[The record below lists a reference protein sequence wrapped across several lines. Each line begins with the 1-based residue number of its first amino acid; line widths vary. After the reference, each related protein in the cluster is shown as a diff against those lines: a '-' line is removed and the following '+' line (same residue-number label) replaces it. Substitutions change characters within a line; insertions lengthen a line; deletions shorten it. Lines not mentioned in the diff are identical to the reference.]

1 MRRQHRWTRG
11 IVAAALAVAL
21 GPALGTPANAE
32 AAPHPDPAGPRP
44 SATAKGPVGWDT
56 YRELDR
62 LPGLTTGVQTKQ
74 FSSFD
79 RAGGN
84 DHDGF
89 DGRHSCLRESAAGCV
104 IAEHRGAGEVGALWF
119 TRDEGDVTRTGNL
132 TVELDGRKV
141 VDAPLQDVVDGKLG
155 APFVRPLVGNADDSS
170 GGVYVEV
177 PMPYRESMR
186 ITTEHNPLFHHV
198 SHRTFADADG
208 VETFDP
214 DDPAEDVVRTLRKAG
229 TADPKEP
236 LPGAGTT
243 KAELKLAPGET
254 QTLARTDRPG
264 LLSALKMR
272 LPAAEHVA
280 PRTESDEGRAFGEG
294 GSSEF
299 TVAVDPANEGVRLT
313 RRLDPSIADQVAAI
327 HVDGEKVAEWPA
339 SEPGGGGVW
348 GEQSVDLPASA
359 TAGKSRITVR
369 NAFVSSSLDYN
380 EFTYWADSLVG
391 GEARRTDTVDV
402 GDTADEAA
410 HAYTITGQAWE
421 GERTFAH
428 PLDEDELADVR
439 AARKLLEGLRLRISF
454 DGERTVDSPL
464 GEFFGSGQAMND
476 VRSLMYGIDAE
487 SSTLSAWWPMPFAER
502 ATVELHNGTD
512 TAITAGDAEVTAAP
526 SGAHARAVRTGAQG
540 HFRTDS
546 HAGPTEDGRSWTFLK
561 ASGQGKFAG
570 VTHSMEGPATRFFLE
585 GDERVYVDGSRTP
598 QIHGTGSEDFYQA
611 GWYFNRE
618 TFSVPWHGNPTHL
631 GGATGCGAGKD
642 CTGAFRL
649 MLHDAVPFS
658 SSIDFGI
665 EHGPTNDVAA
675 DYSSTAYW
683 YGRSEPAGHRTDTLT
698 LGDPD
703 SERAHD
709 YTSDDPGPVTGLDS
723 RFEGDLHNAPALTAD
738 TRATRAPVSF
748 TLATDPGNR
757 GVELRR
763 LSDQREPGQQVK
775 VSVDGVQLPDW
786 QQPLAN
792 SERRWLED
800 VHQIPAGV
808 SAGKRAI
815 TVTLTPVEGAPAW
828 SAASYQAHSLR

>member
-1 MRRQHRWTRG
+1 MRRQRRG
-11 IVAAALAVAL
+11 IRGAVAAALALILAAAL
-21 GPALGTPANAE
+21 GPPAAAQ
-32 AAPHPDPAGPRP
+32 AAPGPVPAASQRSGD
-44 SATAKGPVGWDT
+44 AKGPVGWDT
-56 YRELDR
+56 YRGLDR
-62 LPGLTTGVQTKQ
+62 LPGLTSGVQTKQ

-79 RAGGN
+79 RTGGN

-89 DGRHSCLRESAAGCV
+89 DGRYSCLRESDAGCV

-119 TRDEGDVTRTGNL
+119 TRDGGDVSRTGNL

-170 GGVYVEV
+170 GGVYIEV

-186 ITTEHNPLFHHV
+186 ITTERNPLFHHV

-214 DDPAEDVVRTLRKAG
+214 GDPAEDVVRTLRKAG
-229 TADPKEP
+229 TADPKSP
-236 LPGAGTT
+236 LPGAATA
-243 KAELKLAPGET
+243 KAKLDLAPGET
-254 QTLARTDRPG
+254 QTLARTNRPG
-264 LLSALKMR
+264 LLSALQVR
-272 LPAAEHVA
+272 LPEAEHVA

-299 TVAVDPANEGVRLT
+299 TVAVDPDNDGVRLT
-313 RRLDPSIADQVAAI
+313 RRLDPSIDEQVAAI

-339 SEPGGGGVW
+339 SEPAGGGVW
-348 GEQSVDLPASA
+348 AEQSVELPASA
-359 TAGKSRITVR
+359 TAGKSRITVT
-369 NAFVSSSLDYN
+369 NEFVSSSLDYN
-380 EFTYWADSLVG
+380 EFTYWVDSMVG

-402 GDTADEAA
+402 ADAADETA
-410 HAYTITGQAWE
+410 HAYAITGQAWE
-421 GERTFAH
+421 GEHTFA
-428 PLDEDELADVR
+428 LALNEDELADAR

-454 DGERTVDSPL
+454 DGRRTVDSPL

-476 VRSLMYGIDAE
+476 ARSLMYGIDAE
-487 SSTLSAWWPMPFAER
+487 SSTLSAWWPMPFSSR
-502 ATVELHNGTD
+502 ATVELYNGSD
-512 TAITAGDAEVTAAP
+512 TAVTAGDAEVTSAP
-526 SGAHARAVRTGAQG
+526 SAAHARAVRSGAQG
-540 HFRTDS
+540 VFRTDS
-546 HAGPTEDGRSWTFLK
+546 HAGPTEEGRSWTFLK
-561 ASGQGKFAG
+561 ATGQGKFAG
-570 VTHSMEGPATRFFLE
+570 VTHSMEGPANRFFLE
-585 GDERVYVDGSRTP
+585 GDERVYVDGARTP

-618 TFSVPWHGNPTHL
+618 TFSTPWHGNPTHL
-631 GGATGCGAGKD
+631 GGVTGCGEGKD

-658 SSIDFGI
+658 SSIDFDI

-683 YGRSEPAGHRTDTLT
+683 YGRSEPSGHRTDTLT
-698 LGDPD
+698 LGNAE

-709 YTSDDPGPVTGLDS
+709 YTSAVPGPVQGLDS
-723 RFEGDLHNAPALTAD
+723 RFEGDLRHAPALEAD

-748 TLATDPGNR
+748 TLATDRRNQ

-763 LSDQREPGQQVK
+763 LSDQRSAGQHVK
-775 VSVDGVQLPDW
+775 VSVDGVELPDW

-800 VHQIPAGV
+800 VYQIPGRV
-808 SAGKRAI
+808 SAGKGEI
-815 TVTLTPVEGAPAW
+815 TVTLTPVDGAPAW
-828 SAASYQAHSLR
+828 SAASYRVHSLR